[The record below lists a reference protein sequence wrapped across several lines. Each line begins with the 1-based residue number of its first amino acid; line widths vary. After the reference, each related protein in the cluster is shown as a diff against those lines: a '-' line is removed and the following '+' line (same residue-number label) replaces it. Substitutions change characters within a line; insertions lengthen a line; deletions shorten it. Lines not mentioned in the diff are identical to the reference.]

1 MNLPDNNMSSPDVLE
16 SLSNHRPVVFF
27 DGECNLCNGGVQ
39 FIIKR
44 DKEKRFLFA
53 PLQSA
58 IGAKAKEL
66 SGGADS
72 FILFYKGRYY
82 IKSSAALHTARLM
95 GGLWPLLYIG
105 IIIPRILRNWVYEFL
120 ARNRY
125 KWFGKRNE
133 CMIPTPELK
142 ERFLS

>member
-1 MNLPDNNMSSPDVLE
+1 VNPAHAD
-16 SLSNHRPVVFF
+16 RPILFF

-44 DKEKRFLFA
+44 DRKKRFLFA
-53 PLQSA
+53 ALQSA
-58 IGAKAKEL
+58 AGAEAKQQ

-72 FILFYKGRYY
+72 FILFYCGRYY
-82 IKSSAALHTARLM
+82 TKSGAALRVARLM
-95 GGLWPLLYIG
+95 SGLWPMLYAG
-105 IIIPRILRNWVYEFL
+105 IILPRFVRDWVYDIV

-133 CMIPTPELK
+133 CMMPTPELR
-142 ERFLS
+142 ERFLE